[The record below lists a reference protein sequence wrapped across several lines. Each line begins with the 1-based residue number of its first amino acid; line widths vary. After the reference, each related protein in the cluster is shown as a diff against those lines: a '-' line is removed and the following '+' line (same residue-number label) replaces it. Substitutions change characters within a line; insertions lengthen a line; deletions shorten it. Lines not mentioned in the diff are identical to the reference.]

1 MRSTRSM
8 LSMKSVILARGLG
21 KRMRQADGGAN
32 VDAQQAAV
40 ADQGIKAMIPIGR
53 PFLDYVLSALA
64 DAGCGD
70 VCLVIGPEHT
80 AVREYYERPGLL
92 HRVRVSFAIQDRPL
106 GTADAILAAER
117 FVGEDRFLVMNADN
131 YYPVAAYAALRE
143 MNEPGL
149 IAFGR
154 GALLAD
160 GLIAPDRIMRFA
172 LLDVGPDGYLR
183 RIVEKPDDATAHA
196 MTSAAFVSMNV
207 WAFDARI
214 FEPCRTVKPSPRGEL
229 ELPVAVQHAID
240 DYGLRFRAL
249 PMDAPV
255 LDLSSRA
262 DIAGVGA
269 RLATVDVDL

>member
-1 MRSTRSM
+1 
-8 LSMKSVILARGLG
+8 MKAVILARGLG
-21 KRMRQADGGAN
+21 KRMRQADDIAS
-32 VDAQQAAV
+32 VDARQAAV
-40 ADQGIKAMIPIGR
+40 ADQGVKAMIPIGR

-64 DAGCGD
+64 DGGCND

-80 AVREYYERPGLL
+80 VVREYYERPDLL
-92 HRVRVSFAIQDRPL
+92 HRVRVSFAIQDEPL

-149 IAFGR
+149 IGFER
-154 GALLAD
+154 DALLAD
-160 GLIAPDRIMRFA
+160 GLIPPDRITRFA

-183 RIVEKPDDATAHA
+183 RIVEKPDDATARR
-196 MTSAAFVSMNV
+196 MSDVAFVSMNV
-207 WAFDARI
+207 WAFDRAI
-214 FEPCRTVKPSPRGEL
+214 FEPCRTVRPSPRGEL

-240 DYGLRFRAL
+240 DYGQRFRVA
-249 PMDAPV
+249 PMSAQV

-262 DIAGVGA
+262 DIAGVA
-269 RLATVDVDL
+269 DRLATVDVRL